1 MGIKSNCRRNCKTN
15 KPFFEKKVCLFL
27 RLNVSMA
34 KLMNI
39 LQFQQFTKRQIFKSD
54 PYIWLRRVIFEHT

>member
-39 LQFQQFTKRQIFKSD
+39 FYFNNLLNVNFFLSY
-54 PYIWLRRVIFEHT
+54 PYIWLRNS